1 MISAERTMEFYW
13 LLVIDHCSFFIYSLC
28 RGAKKGC
35 VSFETL
41 RTVQEMTN
49 GQWKMTNEQ

>member
-1 MISAERTMEFYW
+1 MEFYW

-49 GQWKMTNEQ
+49 GQWKMTNEK

>member
-13 LLVIDHCSFFIYSLC
+13 LLVIDHAHFSFISFA
-28 RGAKKGC
+28 GAKKGC

-49 GQWKMTNEQ
+49 GQWKMTNEK